1 MINEEK
7 QLNPTWP
14 GALAD
19 VDVSKLRFVLDFLSP
34 CTLQPADFLGLGRV
48 LRLTGRQLFDSQDVS
63 VSQHWETLFQPQV
76 SDDPVARRKFQKPAP
91 AFVMTMPI
99 GGSLDVD
106 VGDRLILEV
115 LFIGT
120 GISSIHHFLRSL
132 LHLGQLGLVAGDGR
146 YDVIEVEALQPD
158 GGFERI
164 WSQTE
169 PVTTLTCPVQSLLW
183 LVQQEQVRDRLS
195 LNFKTPTRLM
205 RDGKPLRQPCFRH
218 VFPFMLRRV
227 TSILHAHCALEVCD
241 DPRLLIECAREIET
255 VAKQL
260 SWQDWR
266 SVTKSKDLSVGGF
279 IGELTIAG
287 ARIEELFWVL
297 AVASL
302 LGIGKGATY
311 GAGCFEVLAE

>member
-7 QLNPTWP
+7 QLNPPWP

-19 VDVSKLRFVLDFLSP
+19 VDVSKLRFVIDFLSP
-34 CTLQPADFLGLGRV
+34 CSLQPADFLGLGRV

-63 VSQHWETLFQPQV
+63 VSQQWEALFQPQV

-91 AFVMTMPI
+91 AFVMTMPLEDR
-99 GGSLDVD
+99 LDVD

-132 LHLGQLGLVAGDGR
+132 LHLGQLGLVAGEGR
-146 YDVIEVEALQPD
+146 YDVIEVEALQPE
-158 GGFERI
+158 GKFERI
-164 WSQTE
+164 WRQTE
-169 PVTTLTCPVQSLLW
+169 PVSSLTCPVQSLLW
-183 LVQQEQVRDRLS
+183 LVQKEQVRDRIV
-195 LNFKTPTRLM
+195 LNFVTPTRLM
-205 RDGKPLRQPCFRH
+205 RDGKPLRQPRFSH

-227 TSILHAHCALEVCD
+227 TSILHAHCGLEVCD
-241 DPRLLIECAREIET
+241 DPGQLIMCASEIET
-255 VAKQL
+255 EAKQL

-279 IGELTIAG
+279 VGQLKIAG
-287 ARIEELFWVL
+287 GGIEEIFWVL

-311 GAGCFEVLAE
+311 GAGRVEVLAG